1 MGEDPTSSASASC
14 CSPPLHWHFLLVP
27 CSLILRHPT
36 PASRTTYLWD
46 AFACLHSKQVSKTC
60 LCLISLC
67 LKGKEAASW
76 PSCPKARWPLAE
88 LQPARVQH
96 QPRRVSAQWGLCGC
110 LSLQGAAWPF
120 PLCAAA
126 RAGLKG
132 VRFALSPLC
141 FLQTFWWLVE
151 QREKEPL
158 LRTGSAEVPGLYR
171 SGRRMFLLHTQ
182 SGLALLGLNVEL
194 LS

>member
-1 MGEDPTSSASASC
+1 MPALKTSFKNLSLSYQ
-14 CSPPLHWHFLLVP
+14 PLLKRKRSSLLAQLP
-27 CSLILRHPT
+27 EGTMAPGR
-36 PASRTTYLWD
+36 A
-46 AFACLHSKQVSKTC
+46 
-60 LCLISLC
+60 
-67 LKGKEAASW
+67 AAS
-76 PSCPKARWPLAE
+76 SG
-88 LQPARVQH
+88 Q
-96 QPRRVSAQWGLCGC
+96 QWGLCGC